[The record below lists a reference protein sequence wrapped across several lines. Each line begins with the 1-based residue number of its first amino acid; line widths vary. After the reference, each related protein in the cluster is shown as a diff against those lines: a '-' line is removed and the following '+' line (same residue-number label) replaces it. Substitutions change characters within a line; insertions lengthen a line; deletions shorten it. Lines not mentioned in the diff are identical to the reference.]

1 MSINSTQLDLSKK
14 EILSSTIPP
23 LWCNWFDKDNNAIQ
37 ENNESRAKERHFT
50 DKVLTNYSNA
60 GWHSFMTVAEKQKDA
75 LSLFMKSGRRHFH
88 FSLLLISAEKWKDVL
103 LPYAWK
109 SLEFPSVRR
118 FPLPSV
124 GHRSPS
130 PAREERSLF
139 WWNWWY
145 LHDIVF
151 DRIIFSFSF

>member
-1 MSINSTQLDLSKK
+1 
-14 EILSSTIPP
+14 
-23 LWCNWFDKDNNAIQ
+23 
-37 ENNESRAKERHFT
+37 
-50 DKVLTNYSNA
+50 
-60 GWHSFMTVAEKQKDA
+60 MTVAEKQKDV

-130 PAREERSLF
+130 PAREGRSLF
-139 WWNWWY
+139 WWNWWN

-151 DRIIFSFSF
+151 YRIIFSFSFYFGTKPTLGVARFLDLVSGQNYHVLGKHFAWQELLWLERYFTLPEILGDGDILSLEIFGIV